1 MINFGSVSALQA
13 AMPQARNEILNEGKL
28 SIGGKEYQINAA
40 TQEFTRT
47 NPTNGAVARFFEA
60 TGKLFREGSSQSVA
74 KALTK
79 AVFDNEQG
87 QAQRLRAASSVE
99 HGQMFFKDGN
109 IKTASDVLNAFA
121 KLDSKTVQSHSAE
134 LNQLAERAMTESM
147 LETDSG
153 KNLTSLIGESAAKS
167 LAGRVVKD
175 YGGGVF
181 AAQKNPAGSINQ
193 MQAVFDMEVMHLKSA
208 QRHIEG
214 LASTDL
220 SQGVYA
226 EGLAEDAFNKSGVT
240 DNVERAVAW
249 IINAS
254 NSKGND
260 AENITSLLKE
270 YASNGKDLL
279 NMDNLKELHARL
291 VPDIERDYRGPNI
304 SGGTL
309 PSSIGGEGMLKQ
321 HIEGFLKEKPVA
333 DKDLGKH
340 LFAGVIGYH
349 GFTDGNGRMGRML
362 YAIAELRNDSFNPL
376 AMNAENSLHGI
387 K

>member
-1 MINFGSVSALQA
+1 MISFGSVSALQA

-134 LNQLAERAMTESM
+134 LNQLADRAMTESM

-175 YGGGVF
+175 YGGGVS
-181 AAQKNPAGSINQ
+181 AAQKNPAGSITQ

-240 DNVERAVAW
+240 DNVERAAAW

-291 VPDIERDYRGPNI
+291 VPDVERDYRGPNI

-321 HIEGFLKEKPVA
+321 HIEGFLKENLVA
-333 DKDLGKH
+333 DKELGKH

>member
-1 MINFGSVSALQA
+1 MISFGSVSALQA

-60 TGKLFREGSSQSVA
+60 TGKLFREGSPQSVA

-147 LETDSG
+147 LETDSS
-153 KNLTSLIGESAAKS
+153 KKLTSLIGESAAKS

-175 YGGGVF
+175 YGGGVS
-181 AAQKNPAGSINQ
+181 AAQKNPAGSITQ

-240 DNVERAVAW
+240 DNVERAAAW

-291 VPDIERDYRGPNI
+291 VPDVERDYRGPNI

>member
-1 MINFGSVSALQA
+1 MISFGSVSALQA

-40 TQEFTRT
+40 TQEFTRA

-60 TGKLFREGSSQSVA
+60 TGKLFREGSPQSVA

-87 QAQRLRAASSVE
+87 QAQRLQAASSVE
-99 HGQMFFKDGN
+99 HGQMFFKDGS

-121 KLDSKTVQSHSAE
+121 KLDSKSVQSNSAE
-134 LNQLAERAMTESM
+134 LNQLAERAMTEAM

-175 YGGGVF
+175 YGGGIS
-181 AAQKNPAGSINQ
+181 AAQKHPAGSINQ

-240 DNVERAVAW
+240 NNVERAAAW

-279 NMDNLKELHARL
+279 NMENLKELHARL
-291 VPDIERDYRGPNI
+291 VPNVERDYRGPNI

-321 HIEGFLKEKPVA
+321 HIEGFLKGNPVE

-376 AMNAENSLHGI
+376 AMDAENSLHGI

>member
-1 MINFGSVSALQA
+1 MISFGSVSALQA

-28 SIGGKEYQINAA
+28 SIGGKEYQINAV

-134 LNQLAERAMTESM
+134 LNQLAERAMTEAM

-153 KNLTSLIGESAAKS
+153 KKLTSLIGESAAKS

-175 YGGGVF
+175 YGGGVS
-181 AAQKNPAGSINQ
+181 AAQKNPAGSITQ

-240 DNVERAVAW
+240 DNVERAAAW

-291 VPDIERDYRGPNI
+291 VPDVERDYRGPNI

-321 HIEGFLKEKPVA
+321 HIEGFLKENPVA

-362 YAIAELRNDSFNPL
+362 YAIAELRNDSFSPL

>member
-1 MINFGSVSALQA
+1 MISFGSVSALQV

-40 TQEFTRT
+40 TQEFTRA

-60 TGKLFREGSSQSVA
+60 TGKLFREGSPQSVA

-87 QAQRLRAASSVE
+87 QAQRLQAASSVE
-99 HGQMFFKDGN
+99 HGQMFFKDGS

-121 KLDSKTVQSHSAE
+121 KLDSKSVQSNSAE
-134 LNQLAERAMTESM
+134 LNQLAERAMTEAM

-153 KNLTSLIGESAAKS
+153 KNLTSLIGESAAKL

-175 YGGGVF
+175 YGGGVS

-240 DNVERAVAW
+240 NNVERAAAW

-279 NMDNLKELHARL
+279 NMENLKELHARL
-291 VPDIERDYRGPNI
+291 VPNVERDYRGPNI

-321 HIEGFLKEKPVA
+321 HIEGFLKVNPVE

-376 AMNAENSLHGI
+376 AMDAENSLHGI

>member
-1 MINFGSVSALQA
+1 MISFGSVSALQA

-79 AVFDNEQG
+79 AEFDNEQG

-147 LETDSG
+147 LETNSG

-175 YGGGVF
+175 YGGGVS
-181 AAQKNPAGSINQ
+181 AAQKKPAGSINQ

-240 DNVERAVAW
+240 DNVERAAAW

-270 YASNGKDLL
+270 YVSNGKGLL

-291 VPDIERDYRGPNI
+291 VPDVERDYRGPNI

-321 HIEGFLKEKPVA
+321 HIEGFLKENPVA

>member
-1 MINFGSVSALQA
+1 MISFGSVSALQA

-28 SIGGKEYQINAA
+28 SIGGKEYTINAA
-40 TQEFTRT
+40 TQEFTRA
-47 NPTNGAVARFFEA
+47 NPTSGAVARFFEA
-60 TGKLFREGSSQSVA
+60 TGKLFREGSTQSVA
-74 KALTK
+74 KAITK

-87 QAQRLRAASSVE
+87 QAQRLQTSSSVE
-99 HGQMFFKDGN
+99 HGQMLFKDAN
-109 IKTASDVLNAFA
+109 LKTPSDVLNAFA
-121 KLDSKTVQSHSAE
+121 KLDSKMVKSHAAE
-134 LNQLAERAMTESM
+134 LSQLAERAMTEVM

-153 KNLTSLIGESAAKS
+153 KNLKALIGDDAVKS
-167 LAGRVVKD
+167 LAVRVVKD
-175 YGGGVF
+175 YGGGVA
-181 AAQKNPAGSINQ
+181 AAQKNPEVRINQ
-193 MQAVFDMEVMHLKSA
+193 MQAVFDMEVMHLKAA

-220 SQGVYA
+220 DQGVYA
-226 EGLAEDAFNKSGVT
+226 EGLPEDAFNKAGVT
-240 DNVERAVAW
+240 NNVERAAAW

-270 YASNGKDLL
+270 YATNGKDLL
-279 NMDNLKELHARL
+279 DMDNLKELHARL
-291 VPDIERDYRGPNI
+291 VPNVERDYRGPNI

-321 HIEGFLKEKPVA
+321 HIEGFLKENPVA

>member
-1 MINFGSVSALQA
+1 MISFGSVSALQA

-40 TQEFTRT
+40 TQEFTCA

-60 TGKLFREGSSQSVA
+60 TGKLFREGSPQSVA

-175 YGGGVF
+175 YGGGVS

-240 DNVERAVAW
+240 DNVERAAAW

-291 VPDIERDYRGPNI
+291 VLMLNVTTEGQIFRVVLCLQVLAVRGC
-304 SGGTL
+304 
-309 PSSIGGEGMLKQ
+309 
-321 HIEGFLKEKPVA
+321 
-333 DKDLGKH
+333 
-340 LFAGVIGYH
+340 
-349 GFTDGNGRMGRML
+349 
-362 YAIAELRNDSFNPL
+362 
-376 AMNAENSLHGI
+376 
-387 K
+387 

>member
-1 MINFGSVSALQA
+1 MISFGSVSALQA

-79 AVFDNEQG
+79 AEFDNEQG

-175 YGGGVF
+175 YGGGVS
-181 AAQKNPAGSINQ
+181 AAQKKPAGSINQ

-240 DNVERAVAW
+240 DNVERAAAW

-270 YASNGKDLL
+270 YVSNGKGLL

-291 VPDIERDYRGPNI
+291 VPDVERDYRGPNI

-321 HIEGFLKEKPVA
+321 HIEGFLKENPVA

>member
-1 MINFGSVSALQA
+1 MISFGSVSALQA

-60 TGKLFREGSSQSVA
+60 TGKLFSEGSSQSVA

-153 KNLTSLIGESAAKS
+153 KKLTSLIGESAAKS

-175 YGGGVF
+175 YGGGVS
-181 AAQKNPAGSINQ
+181 AAQKNPAGSITQ

-240 DNVERAVAW
+240 DNVERAAAW

-291 VPDIERDYRGPNI
+291 VPDVERDYRGPNI

>member
-1 MINFGSVSALQA
+1 MISFGSVSALQA

-60 TGKLFREGSSQSVA
+60 TGKLFREGSPQSVA

-121 KLDSKTVQSHSAE
+121 KLDSKTVQSHSSE

-147 LETDSG
+147 LETDSS
-153 KNLTSLIGESAAKS
+153 KKLTSLIGESAAKS

-175 YGGGVF
+175 YGGGVS
-181 AAQKNPAGSINQ
+181 AAQKNPAGSITQ

-240 DNVERAVAW
+240 DNVERAAAW

-291 VPDIERDYRGPNI
+291 VPDVERDYRGPNI

>member
-1 MINFGSVSALQA
+1 MISFGSVSALQA

-60 TGKLFREGSSQSVA
+60 TGKLFREGSPQSVA

-175 YGGGVF
+175 YGGGVS
-181 AAQKNPAGSINQ
+181 AAQKNPAGSITQ

-226 EGLAEDAFNKSGVT
+226 EGLAEDAFKKSGVT
-240 DNVERAVAW
+240 DNVERAAAW

-291 VPDIERDYRGPNI
+291 VPDVERDYRGPNI

-376 AMNAENSLHGI
+376 AMSAENSLHGI

>member
-1 MINFGSVSALQA
+1 MISFGSVSALQA

-40 TQEFTRT
+40 TQEFTRA

-60 TGKLFREGSSQSVA
+60 TGKLFREGSPQSVA

-87 QAQRLRAASSVE
+87 QAQRLQAASSVE
-99 HGQMFFKDGN
+99 HGQMFFKDGS

-121 KLDSKTVQSHSAE
+121 KLDSKSVQSNSAE
-134 LNQLAERAMTESM
+134 LNQLAERAMTEAM

-175 YGGGVF
+175 YGGGVS

-240 DNVERAVAW
+240 NNVERAAAW

-279 NMDNLKELHARL
+279 NMENLKELHARL
-291 VPDIERDYRGPNI
+291 VPNVERDYRGPNI

-321 HIEGFLKEKPVA
+321 HIEGFLKENPVE

-376 AMNAENSLHGI
+376 AMDAENSLHGI

>member
-1 MINFGSVSALQA
+1 MISFGSVSALQA

-175 YGGGVF
+175 YGGGVS
-181 AAQKNPAGSINQ
+181 AAQKNPAGSITQ
-193 MQAVFDMEVMHLKSA
+193 MQAVFDMEVIHLKSA

-240 DNVERAVAW
+240 DNLERAAAW

-291 VPDIERDYRGPNI
+291 VPDVERDYRGPNI

>member
-1 MINFGSVSALQA
+1 MISFGSVSALQA

-47 NPTNGAVARFFEA
+47 NPTNGAVARFFSDR
-60 TGKLFREGSSQSVA
+60 KIFREGSSQSVA

-175 YGGGVF
+175 YGGGVS
-181 AAQKNPAGSINQ
+181 AAQKNPAGSITQ

-220 SQGVYA
+220 SKVVYA

-240 DNVERAVAW
+240 DNVERAAAW

-279 NMDNLKELHARL
+279 NMENLKELHARL
-291 VPDIERDYRGPNI
+291 VPDVERDYRGPNI

-321 HIEGFLKEKPVA
+321 HIEGFLKENPVE

-376 AMNAENSLHGI
+376 AMDAENSLHGI

>member
-1 MINFGSVSALQA
+1 MISFGSVSALQA
-13 AMPQARNEILNEGKL
+13 AMPQVRNEILNEGKL

-40 TQEFTRT
+40 TQEFTRA

-60 TGKLFREGSSQSVA
+60 TGKLFREGSPQSVA

-99 HGQMFFKDGN
+99 HGQMFFKGGN

-134 LNQLAERAMTESM
+134 LNQLAERAMTEAM

-175 YGGGVF
+175 YGGGVS

-214 LASTDL
+214 LASSDL

-240 DNVERAVAW
+240 DNVERAAAW

-279 NMDNLKELHARL
+279 NMGNLKELHARL
-291 VPDIERDYRGPNI
+291 VPDVERDYRGPNI

-321 HIEGFLKEKPVA
+321 HIEEFLKENPVA

>member
-1 MINFGSVSALQA
+1 MISFGSVSALQA

-60 TGKLFREGSSQSVA
+60 TGKLFREGGSQSVG

-175 YGGGVF
+175 YGGGVS

-226 EGLAEDAFNKSGVT
+226 EGLAEDAFNKSGIT
-240 DNVERAVAW
+240 DNVERAAAW

-279 NMDNLKELHARL
+279 NIDNLKELHARL
-291 VPDIERDYRGPNI
+291 VPDVERDYRGPNI

-321 HIEGFLKEKPVA
+321 HIEGFLKENPVA

-376 AMNAENSLHGI
+376 AMSAENSLHGI

>member
-1 MINFGSVSALQA
+1 
-13 AMPQARNEILNEGKL
+13 
-28 SIGGKEYQINAA
+28 
-40 TQEFTRT
+40 
-47 NPTNGAVARFFEA
+47 
-60 TGKLFREGSSQSVA
+60 
-74 KALTK
+74 
-79 AVFDNEQG
+79 
-87 QAQRLRAASSVE
+87 VE

-153 KNLTSLIGESAAKS
+153 KNLTSLIGGRAAKS

-175 YGGGVF
+175 YGGGVS

-240 DNVERAVAW
+240 DNVERAAAW

-291 VPDIERDYRGPNI
+291 VPDVERDYRGPNI

-321 HIEGFLKEKPVA
+321 HIEEFLKENPVA

>member
-1 MINFGSVSALQA
+1 MISFGSVSALQA

-47 NPTNGAVARFFEA
+47 NPTNGAVVRFFEA

-121 KLDSKTVQSHSAE
+121 KLDSKTIQSHSAE

-175 YGGGVF
+175 YGGGVS
-181 AAQKNPAGSINQ
+181 AAQENPAGSITQ

-240 DNVERAVAW
+240 DNVERAAAW

-291 VPDIERDYRGPNI
+291 VPDVERDYRGPNI

>member
-1 MINFGSVSALQA
+1 MISFGSVSALQA
-13 AMPQARNEILNEGKL
+13 AMPPARNEILNEGKL

-175 YGGGVF
+175 YGGGVS
-181 AAQKNPAGSINQ
+181 AAQKNPAGSITQ

-240 DNVERAVAW
+240 DNVERAAAW

-291 VPDIERDYRGPNI
+291 VPDVERDYRGPNI

-376 AMNAENSLHGI
+376 AMSAENSLHGI

>member
-1 MINFGSVSALQA
+1 MISFGSVSALQA

-60 TGKLFREGSSQSVA
+60 TGKLFREGGSQSVA

-175 YGGGVF
+175 YGGGVS

-226 EGLAEDAFNKSGVT
+226 EGLAEDAFNKSGIT
-240 DNVERAVAW
+240 DNVERAAAW

-279 NMDNLKELHARL
+279 NIDNLKELHARL
-291 VPDIERDYRGPNI
+291 VPDVERDYRGPNI

-321 HIEGFLKEKPVA
+321 HIEGFLKENPVA

-376 AMNAENSLHGI
+376 AMSAENSLHGI

>member
-1 MINFGSVSALQA
+1 MISFGSVSALQA

-79 AVFDNEQG
+79 AVFDSEQG

-134 LNQLAERAMTESM
+134 LNQLAERAMTEAM

-153 KNLTSLIGESAAKS
+153 KKLTSLIGESAAKS

-175 YGGGVF
+175 YGGGVS
-181 AAQKNPAGSINQ
+181 AAQKNPAGSITQ

-226 EGLAEDAFNKSGVT
+226 EGMAEDAFNKSGVT
-240 DNVERAVAW
+240 DNVERAAAW

-291 VPDIERDYRGPNI
+291 VPDVERDYRGPNI

>member
-1 MINFGSVSALQA
+1 MISFGSVSALQA
-13 AMPQARNEILNEGKL
+13 AMPQARNEILNEGNL

-60 TGKLFREGSSQSVA
+60 TGKLFREGSSRSVA

-147 LETDSG
+147 LETNSG

-175 YGGGVF
+175 YGGGVS

-240 DNVERAVAW
+240 DNVERATAW

-291 VPDIERDYRGPNI
+291 VPDVERDYRGPNI

-321 HIEGFLKEKPVA
+321 HIEGFLKENPVA